1 MKLKLQKLSLVQLN
15 VISYILLGFL
25 FLHVVTC
32 LAHDLSAFNVQH
44 LYQNIIRF
52 KFLCLVEFLTIFL
65 VLKIKSYS
73 RYFLILISSIVVLEC
88 SFLLLQESNKLILFL
103 LFSYVVISYYFYQI
117 WDEELREP
125 YYNPNYS
132 TKNLFSPMLYEI
144 KTNLSFGDKQYK
156 ATLTNWNQNSAFVF
170 FEDSEVASI
179 AKDTGLL
186 SIEFKGALFSQKV
199 RLISKSSTLNGIG
212 VKFEVRDEE
221 NELKWSDLISIY
233 NDLGFSPRYLT

>member
-1 MKLKLQKLSLVQLN
+1 
-15 VISYILLGFL
+15 
-25 FLHVVTC
+25 
-32 LAHDLSAFNVQH
+32 
-44 LYQNIIRF
+44 
-52 KFLCLVEFLTIFL
+52 
-65 VLKIKSYS
+65 
-73 RYFLILISSIVVLEC
+73 
-88 SFLLLQESNKLILFL
+88 
-103 LFSYVVISYYFYQI
+103 
-117 WDEELREP
+117 
-125 YYNPNYS
+125 
-132 TKNLFSPMLYEI
+132 MLYEI